1 MKCLQKLAQK
11 TAPIKHGLVFTLS
24 LVLAGAVAAP
34 ALAEYPDRPVS
45 FVVPFPPGD
54 LEDVLTRIIADEFQ
68 DEYGVPAA
76 VVNKPG
82 GGGGPF
88 PGAMSVATAPADGYT
103 IGSFVITVPVVGEN
117 IGLPELNPMP
127 FEPLGIFVNYP
138 FLIATSNDAPY
149 QTMEELAAYAGENDV
164 VLGVFGAGFPP
175 ARVTQALAS
184 KLGFDYGEVA
194 VFDSL
199 DCNTLAS
206 GDADVI
212 NTSIQLVLPCLDKI
226 KVLATVT
233 SNRIAM
239 IPDVPT
245 AGEFDPLLGMAMW
258 NGLFVHK
265 DTPQDIRDKIIASAK
280 KAVMGERAQK
290 VATDTGAEVFWMD
303 ADQAKERIE
312 LDKKVF
318 AEISKV
324 LD

>member
-1 MKCLQKLAQK
+1 MKCLSKIANQTAKITNKLA
-11 TAPIKHGLVFTLS
+11 FSLS
-24 LVLAGAVAAP
+24 LALVGAAA
-34 ALAEYPDRPVS
+34 ASAIAEYPDRPVS

-54 LEDVLTRIIADEFQ
+54 LEDVLTRIIADDFQ
-68 DEYGVPAA
+68 NEYGVAAA

-88 PGAMSVATAPADGYT
+88 PGAVGVASEPADGYT
-103 IGSFVITVPVVGEN
+103 VGSFVITVPLVGEN

-138 FLIATSNDAPY
+138 FLIATCRDAPY
-149 QTMEELAAYAGENDV
+149 QIMEELADYAGENDV

-175 ARVTQALAS
+175 ARVTQALAK
-184 KLGFDYGEVA
+184 KLGFDYGEVS

-233 SNRIAM
+233 NKRIALV
-239 IPDVPT
+239 PDAPT
-245 AGEFDPLLGMAMW
+245 AREFEPMLGMAMW

-265 DTPQDIRDKIIASAK
+265 NTPQAVRDKIIASAK
-280 KAVMGERAQK
+280 KTVMGEKAQK
-290 VATDTGAEVFWMD
+290 VAKDTGAEVFWMD

-312 LDKKVF
+312 LDKKAF
-318 AEISKV
+318 NEISKV

>member
-1 MKCLQKLAQK
+1 MKCLSRIAKQTTTITNKLA
-11 TAPIKHGLVFTLS
+11 FSFS

-34 ALAEYPDRPVS
+34 AIAEYPDQPVS

-54 LEDVLTRIIADEFQ
+54 LEDVLTRIIADDFQ
-68 DEYGVPAA
+68 DEYGVAAA

-88 PGAMSVATAPADGYT
+88 PGAISVASEPADGYT

-127 FEPLGIFVNYP
+127 FEPIGIFVNYP
-138 FLIATSNDAPY
+138 FIIAASQDAPY
-149 QTMEELAAYAGENDV
+149 QNMEELAAYAGENDV

-175 ARVTQALAS
+175 ARVTQALAK
-184 KLGFDYGEVA
+184 KLGFDFGDVA

-233 SNRIAM
+233 NKRIAM
-239 IPDVPT
+239 VPDAPT
-245 AGEFDPLLGMAMW
+245 AGEFDPMLGMAMW

-265 DTPQDIRDKIIASAK
+265 DTPQDVRDKIIASAK
-280 KAVMGERAQK
+280 KSVTGEKAQK
-290 VATDTGAEVFWMD
+290 VAKDTGAEVFWMD

-318 AEISKV
+318 NEISKV